1 MPEHRY
7 FLKTSNL
14 NMYNHKEKHFFIE
27 KSKCNGMRCEQ
38 SWHGSQGGKGHA
50 CLAQNKLKGKM
61 WEDKVKK

>member
-1 MPEHRY
+1 
-7 FLKTSNL
+7 
-14 NMYNHKEKHFFIE
+14 MYNHKEKHFFIE